1 MASRNWRQPLTDV
14 TITTAAA
21 TTAQAPPH
29 AKRRRLVLLL
39 FVLVEALIL
48 LLIGTQLVQVQIV
61 EDYREVVGNLETIY
75 FRREIVGDP
84 PLLALLAAALFLPLL
99 SAALRREWFLLALV
113 QLTLAGLVIFVLWPL
128 AQVFIQSF
136 KEDFNTPGFTLF
148 QFQKLIKT
156 PAVARAV
163 TNTFILG
170 VTTAT
175 LSTALGALVAYAL
188 TLVEM
193 PARGILRFLA
203 VLPLVSPP
211 FAVSFAF
218 ILLFGRRGVITYDW
232 LGITDYNIYGPH
244 GIILVQL
251 ISDIPLAI
259 LILSAVFAAINRD
272 LDDAAQDLGA
282 RPFYILRTITFPLIT
297 PALLTTVL
305 LTFISSI
312 SDFGNPMLIG
322 GGFQTLATQAYI
334 QMLEFNDLQLGAALA
349 LLLVIPALLAFLLQH
364 HIAGRRSY
372 VTVTSGARASQPHR
386 LPGWLKWPLFALCL
400 LLAIFSILIY
410 GSIFI
415 GAFVNTWGFDYTPTL
430 RHTGEVWSSLPML
443 RNSLVVSFGAGI
455 LGGVLGILMAWLVT
469 RKQTPGRRAIDFTAT
484 LMYAIPGT
492 VIGIG
497 YVTAFNG
504 APYFW
509 TGTFMIIIIAF
520 AYRRLPVGLRTGVAA
535 QSQIDNSLEEASL
548 DLGASRL
555 QTFRR
560 ITFPLLSR
568 AFTAGVIYIFI
579 HSMTDLSSAVFLN
592 AGRTQLFTV
601 RMFRVMTTGTPSQAA
616 AYAVLLIVII
626 VLAIALLSR
635 LTRRSFIDSFRI

>member
-1 MASRNWRQPLTDV
+1 MTDV
-14 TITTAAA
+14 TYTTPTP
-21 TTAQAPPH
+21 TTIPASAH
-29 AKRRRLVLLL
+29 LKRRRLRLLV
-39 FVLVEALIL
+39 FALVEVLIL
-48 LLIGTQLVQVQIV
+48 ILVATQLIQVQVV
-61 EDYREVVGNLETIY
+61 EDYREVTGNLETIY

-84 PLLALLAAALFLPLL
+84 PLLVLLVGAVLIPLL
-99 SAALRREWFLLALV
+99 SAPLRREWFLLALV
-113 QLTLAGLVIFVLWPL
+113 QITLAGLVIFVLWPL

-136 KEDFNTPGFTLF
+136 RVDFNTPGFSLV
-148 QFQKLIKT
+148 QFQKLIAT
-156 PAVARAV
+156 PSVARAI
-163 TNTFILG
+163 TNTFVIG

-175 LSTALGALVAYAL
+175 LSTALGALMAYAL
-188 TLVEM
+188 TLVQM
-193 PARGILRFLA
+193 PARRVLRFLA
-203 VLPLVSPP
+203 ILPLVSPP

-218 ILLFGRRGVITYDW
+218 ILLFGRRGAITYDW
-232 LGITDYNIYGPH
+232 LGIRDYNIYGPH

-251 ISDIPLAI
+251 VSDIPLAI

-272 LDDAAQDLGA
+272 LEDAAQDLGA
-282 RPFYILRTITFPLIT
+282 KPLYILRTITFPLVT

-305 LTFISSI
+305 LTFINSI

-334 QMLEFNDLQLGAALA
+334 QMLELYDLQLGAALA

-372 VTVTSGARASQPHR
+372 VTVTSSARGSKLHR

-400 LLAIFSILIY
+400 LLATFSVLVY
-410 GSIFI
+410 GSIFV

-430 RHTGEVWSSLPML
+430 RHTVELWNSLSML
-443 RNSLVVSFGAGI
+443 RNSLVVSIGAGI
-455 LGGVLGILMAWLVT
+455 LGGALGILMAWLVT
-469 RKQTPGRRAIDFTAT
+469 RPQTPGRRAIDFTAT

-509 TGTFMIIIIAF
+509 TGTFLIIIVAF

-535 QSQIDNSLEEASL
+535 QSQIDNSLEDASL
-548 DLGASRL
+548 DLGASRMH
-555 QTFRR
+555 TFRR

-579 HSMTDLSSAVFLN
+579 NSMTDLSAAVFLN

-626 VLAIALLSR
+626 VLALALLSR
-635 LTRRSFIDSFRI
+635 LTGKSFVDLFRV

>member
-1 MASRNWRQPLTDV
+1 MLTHP
-14 TITTAAA
+14 TSTAELAAA
-21 TTAQAPPH
+21 QVR
-29 AKRRRLVLLL
+29 RRRLRFALLL
-39 FVLVEALIL
+39 LVEAIL
-48 LLIGTQLVQVQIV
+48 LIIVGWQLVQVQIV
-61 EDYREVVGNLETIY
+61 EDRREIVGNLETIY
-75 FRREIVGDP
+75 FRRDIVGDP
-84 PLLALLAAALFLPLL
+84 PLLALLVAAVLLPLL
-99 SAALRREWFLLALV
+99 SAALRREWFLLVLV
-113 QLTLAGLVIFVLWPL
+113 QLTLAGLAVFVLWPL
-128 AQVFIQSF
+128 LQVFMQSF
-136 KEDFNTPGFTLF
+136 RADFDSPGFSLV
-148 QFQKLIKT
+148 QFQKLLST
-156 PAVARAV
+156 PSVARAV
-163 TNTFILG
+163 NNTFTIG
-170 VTTAT
+170 VITAT

-193 PARGILRFLA
+193 PARRTLRFLA
-203 VLPLVSPP
+203 ILPLVSPP

-218 ILLFGRRGVITYDW
+218 IMLFGRRGLITYDL
-232 LGITDYNIYGPH
+232 LGITEQSIYGPH
-244 GIILVQL
+244 GIVLVQL

-259 LILSAVFAAINRD
+259 LILSTVFAAINRD
-272 LDDAAQDLGA
+272 LEDAAKDLGA
-282 RPFYILRTITFPLIT
+282 KPFYILRTVTFPLIT
-297 PALLTTVL
+297 PALLTTAL
-305 LTFISSI
+305 LTFINSI

-334 QMLEFNDLQLGAALA
+334 QMLELYDLQLGAALA

-364 HIAGRRSY
+364 YIAGRRSY
-372 VTVTSGARASQPHR
+372 VTVTSSARGSQLHR
-386 LPGWLKWPLFALCL
+386 LPPWLKWPLFGLCL
-400 LLAIFSILIY
+400 LLASFSVLVY
-410 GSIFI
+410 GSIFV

-430 RHTGEVWSSLPML
+430 RHTVELWNSLTML
-443 RNSLVVSFGAGI
+443 RNSLIVSLGAGI

-469 RKQTPGRRAIDFTAT
+469 RRQTPGRRAIDFTAT

-509 TGTFMIIIIAF
+509 TGTFLIIIVAF

-555 QTFRR
+555 YTFSR

-579 HSMTDLSSAVFLN
+579 NSMTDLSAAVFLN

-601 RMFRVMTTGTPSQAA
+601 RMFRVMITGTPSQAA
-616 AYAVLLIVII
+616 AYAALLIVII
-626 VLAIALLSR
+626 GIALWLLGR
-635 LTRRSFIDSFRI
+635 LTRRSFTEIFRM